1 MKFKT
6 PLIHGT
12 LIRRYKRFLAD
23 VLLDDGSEVIAHCTN
38 SGTMLSCLEE
48 GAEVW
53 LTPVDDPKRKTRFTW
68 EMIKIGGIWVGINTS
83 HPNALAF
90 QWLSEGLIPGL
101 EGLTGLKREVKWED
115 SRFDLFGEERVSR
128 PALGKDAIPGDD
140 LGDDLGDDCGDDS
153 GDDSGEDSGDD
164 FGDDFGQTR
173 ACFIEVKNVSLR
185 EGNMALFPD
194 AVTTRGR
201 KHLNTL
207 IRVKQ
212 AGMRAVMLYVVQRTD
227 VSLFAPARKI
237 DPEYAAALD
246 EAIRWGIEVFVA
258 QAKISPEGIT
268 FHRMLP
274 FVSSP

>member
-1 MKFKT
+1 
-6 PLIHGT
+6 
-12 LIRRYKRFLAD
+12 
-23 VLLDDGSEVIAHCTN
+23 
-38 SGTMLSCLEE
+38 MLSCLEE

-101 EGLTGLKREVKWED
+101 EGLAGLKREVKWED
-115 SRFDLFGEERVSR
+115 SRIDLFGEERVSR
-128 PALGKDAIPGDD
+128 PALRSDTIPGDD
-140 LGDDLGDDCGDDS
+140 LGDDSGDDSGDDCGDDS

-185 EGNMALFPD
+185 ERNMALFPD

-246 EAIRWGIEVFVA
+246 EAIRRGIEVFVA